1 MNQTSRY
8 KLNQWDPE
16 DRILREDFNADNAKL
31 ETALGNFNASLKT
44 HANQLQG
51 VPALGR
57 NLYNLFLRQKKAG
70 QDVSWMEGL
79 FYDDFADQSKIASM
93 GPGMSWSSSE
103 KCIHFTPVDGQLS
116 AQLVTTEFQSG
127 LVCYGAFVFVRH
139 SLYRLLEI
147 EYRLQGEESWTP
159 LELARNDPY
168 WSTNVQGEK
177 AAESVFYL
185 PSRLGNAKFQLRL
198 TLTTFDNSHY
208 WPTKIYD
215 YGCMLLV

>member
-57 NLYNLFLRQKKAG
+57 NLYNLFLRQKNAG

-79 FYDDFADQSKIASM
+79 FYDDFSDQSKIASM
-93 GPGMSWSSSE
+93 GTGMSWSSSE
-103 KCIHFTPVDGQLS
+103 KCVHFTPVNGELDAS
-116 AQLVTTEFQSG
+116 LVTAVFQPKIPYT
-127 LVCYGAFVFVRH
+127 CAYAWVRF
-139 SLYRLLEI
+139 SICRWLDL
-147 EYRLQGEESWTP
+147 EYRKEGEENWTQ
-159 LELARNDPY
+159 LEYLRNDPF
-168 WSTNVQGEK
+168 WSANVKGEK
-177 AAESVFYL
+177 AAELIYYL
-185 PSRLGNAKFQLRL
+185 PAPVGQSKFQLRF
-198 TLTTFDNSHY
+198 TIHATNSPSH
-208 WPTKIYD
+208 WPIKLYD
-215 YGCMLLV
+215 YGCLLV